1 MDKSKLKPKPKV
13 VETIYGILVNGEL
26 LYSFNSL
33 LEARKKVKTL
43 HITQDINKVE
53 IIRQNVQQT
62 LIDSYKPEVSRILVA
77 GDLDFDW

>member
-26 LYSFNSL
+26 LFSFSSL
-33 LEARKKVKTL
+33 LEARKKIKTL
-43 HITQDINKVE
+43 HIAPNVEKVE

-62 LIDSYKPEVSRILVA
+62 LIDSYKPEVSRVLVA